1 MRIVL
6 LGTAAGGGV
15 PQWNCNC
22 AICREARAG
31 KGRVRPRT
39 QSSVAI
45 SADGEAWFLLNAS
58 PDIRSQIETTPAL
71 RSHTKQLR
79 GSPIEA
85 VLLTN
90 ADLDHTLGLLLM
102 REGKSLFVHGTQ
114 AVRRSLT
121 EGLSLAPVL
130 DSFCRMEWIE
140 PREQISPLL
149 TRDGRR
155 TGLLCQAIPLV
166 GGPPRF
172 ARSATTEEGSKGA
185 HGQEHFSGDVIGY
198 RIVDEKTGGRLLFLP
213 DVAVLDETV
222 LSQLSACEALLFDG
236 TFWSENE
243 MLERGVGSEP
253 ASGMGHVPISGE
265 EGSLKALAELKL
277 KHKVYVHINNTNP
290 ILFEDSPERETV
302 TKAGCQVGMDGI
314 EISI

>member
-1 MRIVL
+1 M
-6 LGTAAGGGV
+6 

-22 AICREARAG
+22 TICREARAG

-71 RSHTKQLR
+71 RPHAKQLR

-90 ADLDHTLGLLLM
+90 ADVDHTLGLLLM
-102 REGKSLFVHGTQ
+102 REGKSLFVHATP

-130 DSFCRMEWIE
+130 GSFCRTEWIE
-140 PREQISPLL
+140 APLQIAPLL

-155 TGLLCQAIPLV
+155 TGLIYQALTLA
-166 GGPPRF
+166 GRPPRF
-172 ARSATTEEGSKGA
+172 ARKGTVEGEGGLEARAPGGEEPGLVA
-185 HGQEHFSGDVIGY
+185 DSGDVVGY

-213 DVAVLDETV
+213 EVASMDERVMNLLTE
-222 LSQLSACEALLFDG
+222 CDALLFDG

-253 ASGMGHVPISGE
+253 ASSMGHVPISGD
-265 EGSLKALAELKL
+265 EGSLKALAELRL
-277 KHKVYVHINNTNP
+277 KRKVYVHINNTNP
-290 ILFEDSPERETV
+290 ILFEDSPEREAV
-302 TKAGCQVGMDGI
+302 TGAGCQVGMDGM

>member
-22 AICREARAG
+22 AICREARNG

-39 QSSVAI
+39 QSCVAI

-71 RSHTKQLR
+71 RPHPKPLR

-102 REGKSLFVHGTQ
+102 REGKSLFVHATP
-114 AVRRSLT
+114 AVQRSLT

-130 DSFCRMEWIE
+130 ASFCRTEWIE
-140 PREQISPLL
+140 APLNL
-149 TRDGRR
+149 APLVTRDGRR
-155 TGLLCQAIPLV
+155 TGLIYQALALA
-166 GGPPRF
+166 GKPPRF
-172 ARSATTEEGSKGA
+172 ARKGVFKAQEGSGLEA
-185 HGQEHFSGDVIGY
+185 
-198 RIVDEKTGGRLLFLP
+198 RAPRGG
-213 DVAVLDETV
+213 
-222 LSQLSACEALLFDG
+222 EA
-236 TFWSENE
+236 
-243 MLERGVGSEP
+243 GSVE
-253 ASGMGHVPISGE
+253 AS
-265 EGSLKALAELKL
+265 
-277 KHKVYVHINNTNP
+277 
-290 ILFEDSPERETV
+290 
-302 TKAGCQVGMDGI
+302 
-314 EISI
+314 